1 MRKIKETEVMMDKH
15 VHKVH
20 QRQSVTVSLLAISLL
35 AITIGCFGA
44 VNIYGNNKTD
54 GFNSGEITVTS
65 CREKDWAWRVYSC
78 KGDYFSTGGGM
89 VERSDVSVMVFGR
102 EYKKGEI
109 ITDVYPPEFGSN
121 QTTDYFVTGRERAS
135 VTYNM
140 RWLFAVFIGLVTPL
154 LTAVFIL
161 RSSKRK
167 HSL

>member
-1 MRKIKETEVMMDKH
+1 MMDKH

-20 QRQSVTVSLLAISLL
+20 QRQGVTVSLLAMSLL

-44 VNIYGNNKTD
+44 MNIYGNNKTD

-89 VERSDVSVMVFGR
+89 VERSDVSITAFGR

-121 QTTDYFVTGRERAS
+121 QTTSYFVTGRERAS
-135 VTYNM
+135 VMHNIG
-140 RWLFAVFIGLVTPL
+140 WLFAVFAGLAVPL
-154 LTAVFIL
+154 IAAVSIF
-161 RSSKRK
+161 RFRK
-167 HSL
+167 